1 LDKQEGECMG
11 VHKEVIKLSIK
22 NEIFE
27 QFKQQKAQEGTLL
40 APKWLYEELLPT
52 LSKKEMKALEEI
64 LSEMIH
70 DGIIE
75 HVQGKQPSYRLTKK
89 GEQLL

>member
-1 LDKQEGECMG
+1 MG

-27 QFKQQKAQEGTLL
+27 QFNKQQAQEGTLL
-40 APKWLYEELLPT
+40 AAKWLYQEFLPT

-75 HVQGKQPSYRLTKK
+75 HIKEKQPSYRLTKK
-89 GEQLL
+89 GEGLL